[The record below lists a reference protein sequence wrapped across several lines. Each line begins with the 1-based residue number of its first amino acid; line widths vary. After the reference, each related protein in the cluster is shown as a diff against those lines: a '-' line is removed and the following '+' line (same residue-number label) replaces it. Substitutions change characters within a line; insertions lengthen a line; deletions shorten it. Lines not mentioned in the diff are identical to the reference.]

1 MFKFQELY
9 NTNYQLVLPIE
20 TEIMIPKDDSVRLLS
35 KTLEGL
41 DYTKL
46 YASYSA
52 YGRNP
57 ATSPKTLFKILV
69 YAYMNGIYSSR
80 RIEKACLRDI
90 NFMWLLAGEEAP
102 SYSTI
107 SRFRKERLK
116 NCLEDLFYQFIIF
129 LGELDE
135 VKFENLFVDGTKIE
149 ANANKYTFVWRKS
162 IEKNQVKLYKKI
174 NKLILNINNELN
186 SNYLVVD
193 RKYNVEYLKEVLN
206 FLNEKKVELN
216 VEFVYGKGKRKTKIQ
231 RNIELLEEIIEKQN
245 YYDLCNKLFC
255 GRNSFSKTDPSATFM
270 HMKEDHMRN
279 SQLKPGYNVQIGVE
293 AEYIVGIDISSERS
307 DILTLIPFLNTL
319 ELNLRRKYLK
329 LIADAG
335 YESEENY
342 NYLEKH
348 NIRAF
353 IKPVTYDIINKR
365 SFKNRIGRYENMQ
378 YDSSEDTYTC
388 YNDKKLI
395 PIGKKIRKSK
405 SGFQSTLTVYE
416 CEDCS
421 NCTYKS
427 KCTKANGNRRLDL
440 SKNFIEKRRCSLE
453 NIKSQEGIIL
463 RTNRS
468 IQAEGAFGVIK
479 EDHNFR
485 RFLLRGHENVKI
497 EFLIKALAYDVEKL
511 HNKTQQK
518 RNGQQLHCEAIA

>member
-1 MFKFQELY
+1 M
-9 NTNYQLVLPIE
+9 
-20 TEIMIPKDDSVRLLS
+20 
-35 KTLEGL
+35 
-41 DYTKL
+41 
-46 YASYSA
+46 
-52 YGRNP
+52 
-57 ATSPKTLFKILV
+57 
-69 YAYMNGIYSSR
+69 
-80 RIEKACLRDI
+80 
-90 NFMWLLAGEEAP
+90 
-102 SYSTI
+102 
-107 SRFRKERLK
+107 
-116 NCLEDLFYQFIIF
+116 
-129 LGELDE
+129 
-135 VKFENLFVDGTKIE
+135 
-149 ANANKYTFVWRKS
+149 
-162 IEKNQVKLYKKI
+162 
-174 NKLILNINNELN
+174 N